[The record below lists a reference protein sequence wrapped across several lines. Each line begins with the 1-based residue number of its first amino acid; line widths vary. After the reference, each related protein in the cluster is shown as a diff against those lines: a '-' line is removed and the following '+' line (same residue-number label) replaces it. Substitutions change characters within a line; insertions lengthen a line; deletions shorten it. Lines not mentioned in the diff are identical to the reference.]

1 MSRWTLLSH
10 AYSSRSGSVNKE
22 LYVGI
27 FRITVHLLVFTGD
40 EQFQKII
47 QSTLRRTIL
56 DSYTWLNYFMILR
69 RPLLLAHLLAPPA
82 PSWHRPPLLAP
93 PSTPG
98 SSCPS
103 HPLLAL
109 PIPDYPCEPVGTVDD
124 SLRGPEGTDAPLALQ
139 LESSSLKGSPCHWAT
154 VPKTLTRFTRSS
166 QSAFNKK
173 SS

>member
-1 MSRWTLLSH
+1 MSVRWTLLSH
-10 AYSSRSGSVNKE
+10 TYSSRSGSVNKE

-27 FRITVHLLVFTGD
+27 FRMNVHLLVFTGD
-40 EQFQKII
+40 EQFHKII

-69 RPLLLAHLLAPPA
+69 RPLLLAPPTLSDSSCPFLAPPT
-82 PSWHRPPLLAP
+82 P
-93 PSTPG
+93 PG

-124 SLRGPEGTDAPLALQ
+124 SHLRPRGDRCSMGVAVGIIHPERLT
-139 LESSSLKGSPCHWAT
+139 
-154 VPKTLTRFTRSS
+154 TLLGF
-166 QSAFNKK
+166 SAQDPNQVHQK
-173 SS
+173 